1 MMVQLVTPR
10 MALYARRGPRCG
22 SAQSRLQPAVA
33 ALVLCQWIT
42 LRTGRKLEQAIQAF
56 DWQRMLWGDE
66 PPLFLLEIVFRTT
79 VIYGYTMALMRWL
92 GSRTIGQLSSIEFL
106 LVIALGSAVGDAMF
120 YPDVPLLHA
129 MAVITVVVIANKGL
143 DLLVARSRRAEVV
156 VDGKPEEA
164 IRDGVIAASFL
175 DSMAMTTGELFQQLR
190 EAGVEN
196 LGQVRRAYV
205 ETDGTLSI
213 FKTGDGGGGLPIV
226 PPWEISEPETVEA
239 GKSLEHSRHLA
250 CQKCGQ
256 LRRPGPG
263 LPPGACTN
271 CHHRTWII
279 LDRD

>member
-1 MMVQLVTPR
+1 
-10 MALYARRGPRCG
+10 
-22 SAQSRLQPAVA
+22 
-33 ALVLCQWIT
+33 
-42 LRTGRKLEQAIQAF
+42 
-56 DWQRMLWGDE
+56 
-66 PPLFLLEIVFRTT
+66 
-79 VIYGYTMALMRWL
+79 MALMRWL

-156 VDGKPEEA
+156 VDGKPNEA

-190 EAGVEN
+190 KAGVDN

-213 FKTGDGGGGLPIV
+213 FKTGKDGGGLPIV
-226 PPWEISEPETVEA
+226 PPWEISEPQTVEA
-239 GKSLEHSRHLA
+239 GKSLEHSRPLA
-250 CQKCGQ
+250 CQRCGQ
-256 LRRPGPG
+256 LRRAGPG